1 MKRAMPW
8 FRFYAEA
15 LSDPKVQRLSP
26 ELFRAW
32 VNLLC
37 LASQHG
43 GTLPSVDDMAFHLR
57 ISSSQAAQQLDD
69 LILAGLLDIL
79 PDGVIQPHNWH
90 VRQYASDTSTERVRK
105 HREKR
110 QRNVSGNS
118 GGNVSGNGHGSVSG
132 TADETPPEPD
142 TETDTE
148 GLTPL
153 TPLASLEPPNEDGV
167 WPEEKFVDRGRDG
180 PLPIRPETLAKAARK
195 LGVADVAPLLPA
207 FERWPKSQ
215 AARDRDALFLAA
227 APKLLANARP
237 SIRAACQ
244 PLAELVGADPPATSR
259 SPRPSAELTASLRRD
274 LR

>member
-8 FRFYAEA
+8 FRFYAET

-26 ELFRAW
+26 ELFKCW

-43 GTLPSVDDMAFHLR
+43 GALPSVEDMAFHLR

-69 LILAGLLDIL
+69 LILAGLLDIM
-79 PDGVIQPHNWH
+79 PDGTIQPHNWH
-90 VRQYASDTSTERVRK
+90 VRQYASDTSTDRVRK

-110 QRNVSGNS
+110 SRNVSGNS
-118 GGNVSGNGHGSVSG
+118 GGNVSRNTDSNVSE
-132 TADETPPEPD
+132 TAPETPPEPD

-153 TPLASLEPPNEDGV
+153 TPLASLEPPSEDGG
-167 WPEEKFVDRGRDG
+167 WPEKNLVERGG
-180 PLPIRPETLAKAARK
+180 VGVQPIRPETLAKAARK

-215 AARDRDALFLAA
+215 TARDREALFLAA
-227 APKLLANARP
+227 VPKLLANARP

-244 PLAELVGADPPATSR
+244 PLAELVGADPPIANSEPR
-259 SPRPSAELTASLRRD
+259 CSPELAASLRRG